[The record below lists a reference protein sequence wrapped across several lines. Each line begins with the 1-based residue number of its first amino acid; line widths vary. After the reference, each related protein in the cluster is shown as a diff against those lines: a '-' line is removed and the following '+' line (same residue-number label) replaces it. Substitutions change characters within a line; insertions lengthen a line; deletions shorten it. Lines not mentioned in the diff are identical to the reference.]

1 MSYEQSPMSKILETI
16 ADRLVDMHL
25 SNNRR
30 FDELAAQLEALLPA
44 KVGEQLSLLAIVTA
58 SEPTVVPNEDEAM
71 PVVDARPPLI
81 ADPSWEVLACCPSC
95 TTKAYTEKGVEEMFG
110 YRTPAGRKTIV
121 QSWCRYCRTD
131 GKDKTEA
138 MPVVEPVIVQDEPV
152 IVQDEPSPRKRKA
165 PTYWSKTD
173 SQAAAF
179 TAAATAA
186 RNSIPPLA
194 YRLANDT
201 LTPSERAGLMSRVE
215 VLEGKHKAAKRVKLL
230 GYVHPPTKP
239 KGDK

>member
-1 MSYEQSPMSKILETI
+1 MNDNSEMMKVLETI

-30 FDELAAQLEALLPA
+30 FDELAAQLEARLPA

-58 SEPTVVPNEDEAM
+58 AEAVVPNEDEAM
-71 PVVDARPPLI
+71 PVVETQPPLV
-81 ADPSWEVLACCPSC
+81 ADPSWEVLASCPSC
-95 TTKAYTEKGVEEMFG
+95 STKAYTEKGVEEMFG
-110 YRTPAGRKTIV
+110 YRTPAGRETIR

-131 GKDKTEA
+131 GKDKT
-138 MPVVEPVIVQDEPV
+138 PK
-152 IVQDEPSPRKRKA
+152 SNRKA

-186 RNSIPPLA
+186 RNAILPLA

-215 VLEGKHKAAKRVKLL
+215 VLEGKHKAAKSDYQKRVKQL

>member
-1 MSYEQSPMSKILETI
+1 MNHEQSPMMEILETI

-25 SNNRR
+25 ANQRQ
-30 FDELAAQLEALLPA
+30 FAELRSELEARLPA

-58 SEPTVVPNEDEAM
+58 PEAVVPNEDEAM
-71 PVVDARPPLI
+71 PVIDARPPLV
-81 ADPSWEVLACCPSC
+81 ADPSWEVLASCPSC
-95 TTKAYTEKGVEEMFG
+95 ATKAYTEAGIGEMFG
-110 YRTPAGRKTIV
+110 YRTPAGRNTIR
-121 QSWCRYCRTD
+121 QSWCRWCRSD
-131 GKDKTEA
+131 GKDK
-138 MPVVEPVIVQDEPV
+138 PEPMVEPV
-152 IVQDEPSPRKRKA
+152 IVQDEPSPRNRKA

-215 VLEGKHKAAKRVKLL
+215 VLEGKHKAAKSDYQKRVKLL